1 MTGRFGVEVWTFYL
15 VDCVVKDLEFP
26 MLADLGSKKVVAQN
40 EEITRRASD
49 SNIHVRSGKK
59 EKEGRQEHAPQLEIS
74 TYFERASKQEQ
85 KPVAV
90 DEGGDAVVEGNDPV
104 SHVDEDDEMQKED
117 SREDASP
124 NKTLKADP
132 QRVTAEDSIS
142 GKPTTEESKTKD
154 STAQTE
160 NPYSS
165 IEPQVNQSH
174 YQHPHS
180 SRPNL
185 SQPGNNRRVPQEA
198 PSRSTTQQPSVPFA
212 ADFYDDTL
220 DQYINL
226 GPFEQ
231 TPQEPQ
237 PQNLDSLIQACNNL
251 LPVPKPIRL
260 VVPLPVHPVQLT
272 DPPDSTSQDVV
283 NAWTQSPLERTKEI
297 WMYPVQDGSARVRYV
312 SGPPLKKRRV
322 FNVLPEGFETTC
334 PGGYNKVERMV
345 ETGVCPLMEGLS
357 SLAGR
362 VMGGGEDPVKENDD
376 LVLPGERYGA

>member
-1 MTGRFGVEVWTFYL
+1 
-15 VDCVVKDLEFP
+15 

-49 SNIHVRSGKK
+49 SNVHVRSGKK
-59 EKEGRQEHAPQLEIS
+59 QKEGRQDHGPQLEIS

-85 KPVAV
+85 KPVGV
-90 DEGGDAVVEGNDPV
+90 DEDGDAVVEGNDPV

-124 NKTLKADP
+124 NETLKTDS
-132 QRVTAEDSIS
+132 QHITTAEDSIS
-142 GKPTTEESKTKD
+142 GKPTTEKIKTKD

-160 NPYSS
+160 NPHSS
-165 IEPQVNQSH
+165 IEHQVNKSH
-174 YQHPHS
+174 YQHSHS

-198 PSRSTTQQPSVPFA
+198 PSTSNTQHPTVPFA
-212 ADFYDDTL
+212 PDFYDDTL
-220 DQYINL
+220 DQYTNL

-231 TPQEPQ
+231 RPQEPQ

-251 LPVPKPIRL
+251 LPAPKPVRL
-260 VVPLPVHPVQLT
+260 VVPLPIQPVQLT

-283 NAWTQSPLERTKEI
+283 NAWTQSRLERVKEI
-297 WMYPVQDGSARVRYV
+297 WMYPVEDGSPRVRYV

-322 FNVLPEGFETTC
+322 FNVLPEGFSTTC

-362 VMGGGEDPVKENDD
+362 VMGGGEDPVKENDEI
-376 LVLPGERYGA
+376 VLPGERYGA